1 MDEQRRRSMSYPAQ
15 QVVVGSD
22 GQRVP
27 DAATTAA
34 RAAAD
39 KLGSQT
45 VIMAMGDLLAVTDA
59 FVVTS
64 GRNPRQVRTLV
75 DEVERQV
82 KEVTGRA
89 PYSVEGLHDLQ
100 WVLMDYGDF
109 VVHVFHEETRSYY
122 DLERLWGDAPRVAWE
137 DHDPTQGAAPPPEG

>member
-1 MDEQRRRSMSYPAQ
+1 MNYPAHQ
-15 QVVVGSD
+15 EAAGCD
-22 GQRVP
+22 GQCVP
-27 DAATTAA
+27 AAATTAA
-34 RAAAD
+34 RAAAG

-82 KEVTGRA
+82 KEATGRA
-89 PYSVEGLHDLQ
+89 PHSVEGLHDLQ

-109 VVHVFHEETRSYY
+109 VVHVFHEETRGYY
-122 DLERLWGDAPRVAWE
+122 DLERLWGNAPRVAWE
-137 DHDPTQGAAPPPEG
+137 EQVHAQDAPPLAEG